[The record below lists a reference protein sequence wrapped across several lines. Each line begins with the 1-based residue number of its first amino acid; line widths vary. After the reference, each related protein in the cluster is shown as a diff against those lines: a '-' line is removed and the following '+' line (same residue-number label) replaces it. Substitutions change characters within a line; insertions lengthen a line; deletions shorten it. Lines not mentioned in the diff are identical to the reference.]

1 MNFERTELHQQVVQA
16 LIETGAVNFEAMG
29 SVFSKFAQDAA
40 TRGEGM
46 TLIVNKFTTL
56 ACGPDRRAAGRAAQ
70 RARQS
75 TWLRRSTC
83 AATR

>member
-56 ACGPDRRAAGRAAQ
+56 ACGPIGG
-70 RARQS
+70 
-75 TWLRRSTC
+75 LLEELPNVHGNNVG
-83 AATR
+83 